1 MYQDG
6 DDSGFVPSQNKYF
19 PKEMFK
25 TATNTSNAGTLS
37 VYDDI
42 IAKNELEHVLTQ
54 NESTVKLKYNEVIPL
69 TEVVDMNKT

>member
-1 MYQDG
+1 
-6 DDSGFVPSQNKYF
+6 
-19 PKEMFK
+19 MFK

-69 TEVVDMNKT
+69 TEVVDMNKTQFCIDKNISDNFPTKIL